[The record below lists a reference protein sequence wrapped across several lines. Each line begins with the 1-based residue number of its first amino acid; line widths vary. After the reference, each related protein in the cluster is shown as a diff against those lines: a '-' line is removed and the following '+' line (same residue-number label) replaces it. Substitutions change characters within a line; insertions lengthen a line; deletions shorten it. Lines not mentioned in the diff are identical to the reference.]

1 MKSLKLFYLLFSCF
15 FSNCVFAQNIPSE
28 KIIGADDLPYYLKPE
43 VIQEL
48 GGSNTI
54 TQAKLAQYFRDKFS
68 ERYFYDWKSND
79 ARFKEYVLLYPNAQG
94 THTKNALDHLA
105 KFEAVT
111 PWKLPFCYKNG
122 EPLNAYAMRHLA
134 RQHKMADIAFYYQ
147 FQNKNPEYLH
157 YFKDQLKSLN
167 TALTLN
173 RYETID
179 DGNGVYEA
187 FRSGYR
193 VLNWLQIHNLF
204 LGEKGYS
211 DDDQLLTIATLLQHA
226 SSLYETN
233 TEFVPGNHQTR
244 GMSALAMLSIL
255 FSDFKDADLWKDRAM
270 GLLQEHL
277 SKEINKDGFQFERT
291 VHYHISDI
299 DNYFFVHQL
308 AKNSHVKIDSILELK
323 LKSLFETLP
332 KIAYPDKSAP
342 VFSDDT
348 NAPWAE
354 KNDISGALTLGFLL
368 FRDPVMGY
376 FASEQVPA
384 IVYWYLSD
392 TQLKLLRNLKA
403 QVPIVQSVDFPETGY
418 FIMREGWNKDDKVMA
433 ISNGLDPYKPDHQH
447 GDMLGIQAMA
457 NGKVILPNYQVRY
470 SLKDYEFFKNS
481 MVKNVALVDDELQ
494 GKEYAGN
501 QGGSGFGKFRSLPK
515 PQNIAWNTNGDLDL
529 YIGSHNGFEN
539 IGVKYSRQVIYLR
552 NDFWLVKDNFRAN
565 TPHTYKQ
572 IWQGHY
578 TSQKGPD
585 LLRSAFDDGSGNDI
599 YQLKPADAVSSS
611 GTQGKQW
618 NVVSKNN
625 KSDYSFITAIVPF
638 KTFDQ
643 SIDQYRENPSLKG
656 WNINDLQWKTKGA
669 QAISLTK
676 ENLAVFFSVKSLTAK
691 NIQFRFS
698 EEADFFVKTKGN
710 TVLIQSLSENDLI
723 LDYQYLKNKKT
734 ILLKPGEE
742 VEVNSK

>member
-1 MKSLKLFYLLFSCF
+1 
-15 FSNCVFAQNIPSE
+15 
-28 KIIGADDLPYYLKPE
+28 
-43 VIQEL
+43 
-48 GGSNTI
+48 
-54 TQAKLAQYFRDKFS
+54 
-68 ERYFYDWKSND
+68 
-79 ARFKEYVLLYPNAQG
+79 
-94 THTKNALDHLA
+94 
-105 KFEAVT
+105 
-111 PWKLPFCYKNG
+111 
-122 EPLNAYAMRHLA
+122 
-134 RQHKMADIAFYYQ
+134 
-147 FQNKNPEYLH
+147 
-157 YFKDQLKSLN
+157 
-167 TALTLN
+167 
-173 RYETID
+173 
-179 DGNGVYEA
+179 
-187 FRSGYR
+187 
-193 VLNWLQIHNLF
+193 
-204 LGEKGYS
+204 
-211 DDDQLLTIATLLQHA
+211 
-226 SSLYETN
+226 
-233 TEFVPGNHQTR
+233 
-244 GMSALAMLSIL
+244 
-255 FSDFKDADLWKDRAM
+255 
-270 GLLQEHL
+270 
-277 SKEINKDGFQFERT
+277 
-291 VHYHISDI
+291 
-299 DNYFFVHQL
+299 
-308 AKNSHVKIDSILELK
+308 
-323 LKSLFETLP
+323 
-332 KIAYPDKSAP
+332 
-342 VFSDDT
+342 
-348 NAPWAE
+348 
-354 KNDISGALTLGFLL
+354 
-368 FRDPVMGY
+368 
-376 FASEQVPA
+376 
-384 IVYWYLSD
+384 
-392 TQLKLLRNLKA
+392 
-403 QVPIVQSVDFPETGY
+403 
-418 FIMREGWNKDDKVMA
+418 
-433 ISNGLDPYKPDHQH
+433 
-447 GDMLGIQAMA
+447 
-457 NGKVILPNYQVRY
+457 
-470 SLKDYEFFKNS
+470 

>member
-15 FSNCVFAQNIPSE
+15 FSYGVFAQNIPSE
-28 KIIGADDLPYYLKPE
+28 KIIGVNDLQYYLKQE

-48 GGSNTI
+48 GGTKAI

-68 ERYFYDWKSND
+68 ERFFYDWKNND
-79 ARFKEYVLLYPNAQG
+79 ARFKQYALLYPNAQS

-105 KFEAVT
+105 KFDAVT
-111 PWKLPFCYKNG
+111 PWKLPFNYKNG
-122 EPLNAYAMRHLA
+122 EPVNAYAMRHLA
-134 RQHKMADIAFYYQ
+134 RQHKMADIAFYYR
-147 FQNKNPEYLH
+147 FQNKNSVYLN

-167 TALTLN
+167 TALALN
-173 RYETID
+173 RYETIG

-204 LGEKGYS
+204 LGEKNYS
-211 DDDQLLTIATLLQHA
+211 DEDQLLTVATLIQHA
-226 SSLYETN
+226 SNLYETN
-233 TEFVPGNHQTR
+233 AEFVPGNHQTR

-255 FSDFKDADLWKDRAM
+255 FSDFKDSDLWKDRAM
-270 GLLQEHL
+270 SLLQEHL

-299 DNYFFVHQL
+299 DNYFYVYQL
-308 AKNSHVKIDSILELK
+308 AKNSRVKIDSILELK
-323 LKSLFETLP
+323 LRSLFETLP

-354 KNDISGALTLGFLL
+354 KNDISGALALGFLL
-368 FRDPVMGY
+368 FKDPEMGY

-384 IVYWYLSD
+384 NVYWYLSD
-392 TQLKLLRNLKA
+392 AQLKSLSNLKA
-403 QVPIVQSVDFPETGY
+403 QAPVVQSVDFPETGY
-418 FIMREGWNKDDKVMA
+418 FIMREGWKKDDKVMA
-433 ISNGLDPYKPDHQH
+433 ISNGLDRYKPDHQH

-457 NGKVILPNYQVRY
+457 NGNVILPNYQVRY

-501 QGGSGFGKFRSLPK
+501 QGGSGFGKFRSLPQ
-515 PQNIAWNTNGDLDL
+515 PQNIAWNTNEDLDL

-539 IGVKYSRQVIYLR
+539 IGVKYSRQVIYVK
-552 NDFWLVKDNFRAN
+552 NDFWLVKDNFRSNA
-565 TPHTYKQ
+565 PHTYKQ

-585 LLRSAFDDGSGNDI
+585 LLRSSFDHGSGNDI

-625 KSDYSFITAIVPF
+625 MSNYSFITAVVPF

-643 SIDQYRENPSLKG
+643 SIDQYREKPSVKG
-656 WNINDLQWKTKGA
+656 WKINDLQWKTEGA

-676 ENLAVFFSVKSLTAK
+676 ENSAVFFSVKSITAG

-698 EEADFFVKTKGN
+698 EEADAFVKIEGN
-710 TVLIQSLSENDLI
+710 KVLIQSLNEKDVI
-723 LDYQYLKNKKT
+723 LDYQYLKNKKIT
-734 ILLKPGEE
+734 VLKPGEQ
-742 VEVNSK
+742 VEVNTK